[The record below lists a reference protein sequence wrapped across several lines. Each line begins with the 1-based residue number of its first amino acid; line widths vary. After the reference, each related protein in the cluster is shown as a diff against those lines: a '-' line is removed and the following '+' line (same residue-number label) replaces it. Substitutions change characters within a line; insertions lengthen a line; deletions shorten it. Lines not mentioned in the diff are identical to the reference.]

1 MKAHRGTLILIFGI
15 LSVLACLPLGIAA
28 WVMGQRDLKAMD
40 AGTMDPSGRSSTNA
54 GRILGMIGTLLVC
67 ISVMLMFAWGTL
79 IYFSPATHSDSAPK
93 NLPQRP

>member
-15 LSVLACLPLGIAA
+15 LSIFACLPLGIAA

-40 AGTMDPSGRSSTNA
+40 AGTMDPSGRSNTNA
-54 GRILGMIGTLLVC
+54 GRVLGVIGTLLVC
-67 ISVMLMFAWGTL
+67 IPVMLMFAWGTL
-79 IYFSPATHSDSAPK
+79 IYFSPAAHSDIAPR